1 MSLSLITLSYRKDFA
16 METMETYNP
25 VQSAWD
31 YLDEAENCLQNMQKL
46 LQEKRYEDALIPI
59 FHGIQWVGQAE
70 FGLRNS
76 EKTPEGLASAID
88 TYNKTL
94 HRKLC
99 NTKKIVDDPTLIRYA
114 CKRLRNAL
122 RGAPADSHWEFK
134 LVTPLGDTKNG
145 KNATLY
151 GTFVFGNSKVLPEEL
166 RCKLHYTSQGVRIDS
181 VSVINGTLDWHLRWI
196 LGMPEMVE
204 KVEKMVLKQLKHEL
218 ATESAFPT
226 KLGDF

>member
-1 MSLSLITLSYRKDFA
+1 
-16 METMETYNP
+16 METMRIDNP

-31 YLDEAENCLQNMQKL
+31 CLDEAENCLQTMQKL
-46 LQEKRYEDALIPI
+46 LQEKRYEDALTPI

-94 HRKLC
+94 NRKLR
-99 NTKKIVDDPTLIRYA
+99 NIKKIVDDPTLIRYA
-114 CKRLRNAL
+114 CKRLRGAL
-122 RGAPADSHWEFK
+122 RGAPADSKWSFQ
-134 LVTPLGDTKNG
+134 LVTPPRQPEK
-145 KNATLY
+145 ATLFAE
-151 GTFVFGNSKVLPEEL
+151 FVFGNSKVLPEKL
-166 RCKLHYTSQGVRIDS
+166 HCKLHYTSRGVRIDS

-196 LGMPEMVE
+196 LRVPEVVE

>member
-1 MSLSLITLSYRKDFA
+1 
-16 METMETYNP
+16 METMRTDNP

-31 YLDEAENCLQNMQKL
+31 CLDEAENCLQTMQNL

-94 HRKLC
+94 NRKLR
-99 NTKKIVDDPTLIRYA
+99 NIKKIVDDPTLIRYA
-114 CKRLRNAL
+114 CKHLRNAL
-122 RGAPADSHWEFK
+122 RSAPADSKWSFQ
-134 LVTPLGDTKNG
+134 LITPPRQPEK
-145 KNATLY
+145 ATLFAE
-151 GTFVFGNSKVLPEEL
+151 FVFGNSKVLPEKL
-166 RCKLHYTSQGVRIDS
+166 HCKLHYTSRGVRIDS

-196 LGMPEMVE
+196 LTVPEMIE
-204 KVEKMVLKQLKHEL
+204 KVEKMVLKQLKHDL
-218 ATESAFPT
+218 RTRTVFPN
-226 KLGDF
+226 KLNEF

>member
-1 MSLSLITLSYRKDFA
+1 
-16 METMETYNP
+16 METMRTDNP
-25 VQSAWD
+25 VQSAWHC
-31 YLDEAENCLQNMQKL
+31 LDEAENCLQTMQKL
-46 LQEKRYEDALIPI
+46 LQEKRYEDALSPI

-76 EKTPEGLASAID
+76 EKTPEYLASAID

-94 HRKLC
+94 HRKLR
-99 NTKKIVDDPTLIRYA
+99 NVKKIVDDPTLIRYA

-122 RGAPADSHWEFK
+122 RGAPADSHWEFQ
-134 LVTPLGDTKNG
+134 LVTPPRQPEK
-145 KNATLY
+145 ATLFAE
-151 GTFVFGNSKVLPEEL
+151 FVFGNSKFLPEKL
-166 RCKLHYTSQGVRIDS
+166 HCKLHYTSRGVRIDS

-196 LGMPEMVE
+196 LRVPEVVE

>member
-1 MSLSLITLSYRKDFA
+1 

-31 YLDEAENCLQNMQKL
+31 YLDEAENCLQNMQNL

-59 FHGIQWVGQAE
+59 FHGIQWVGEAE
-70 FGLRNS
+70 LCLKKA
-76 EKTPEGLASAID
+76 EKTPECLASAID

-99 NTKKIVDDPTLIRYA
+99 NIKKVVDDPTLIRYA

-134 LVTPLGDTKNG
+134 LVIPPRQPEK
-145 KNATLY
+145 ATLFAE
-151 GTFVFGNSKVLPEEL
+151 FVFGNSKVLPEKL
-166 RCKLHYTSQGVRIDS
+166 HCKLHYTSRGVRIDS
-181 VSVINGTLDWHLRWI
+181 ISVINGTLDWHLRWI

-204 KVEKMVLKQLKHEL
+204 KVEKMVLKQLKHKL

>member
-1 MSLSLITLSYRKDFA
+1 
-16 METMETYNP
+16 METMRTDNP
-25 VQSAWD
+25 VQSAWNC
-31 YLDEAENCLQNMQKL
+31 LDEAEKCLQTMQEL
-46 LQEKRYEDALIPI
+46 LQEKRYDDALNPI

-76 EKTPEGLASAID
+76 EKTPKGLASAID

-99 NTKKIVDDPTLIRYA
+99 NIKKIVDDPTLIRYA

-122 RGAPADSHWEFK
+122 RGAPADSKWSFQ
-134 LVTPLGDTKNG
+134 LVTPPRQPEK
-145 KNATLY
+145 ATL
-151 GTFVFGNSKVLPEEL
+151 FAELVFGNSKVLPEKL
-166 RCKLHYTSQGVRIDS
+166 HCKLHYTTRGVRIDS

-196 LGMPEMVE
+196 LRVPEVVE

>member
-1 MSLSLITLSYRKDFA
+1 
-16 METMETYNP
+16 METMRTDNH

-31 YLDEAENCLQNMQKL
+31 CLDEAENCLQTMQNL
-46 LQEKRYEDALIPI
+46 LQEKRYDDALIPI

-76 EKTPEGLASAID
+76 EKTPECLASAID

-99 NTKKIVDDPTLIRYA
+99 NIKKVVDDPTLIRYA

-134 LVTPLGDTKNG
+134 LATPPRQPEK
-145 KNATLY
+145 ATLFAE
-151 GTFVFGNSKVLPEEL
+151 FVFGNSKVLPEKL
-166 RCKLHYTSQGVRIDS
+166 HCKLHYTSRGVRIDS

-218 ATESAFPT
+218 ATKSAFPT
-226 KLGDF
+226 KLNDF

>member
-1 MSLSLITLSYRKDFA
+1 
-16 METMETYNP
+16 METMRTDKP

-31 YLDEAENCLQNMQKL
+31 CLDEAENCLQTMQNL

-76 EKTPEGLASAID
+76 EKTPECLASAID

-99 NTKKIVDDPTLIRYA
+99 NIKKVVDDPTLIRYA

-122 RGAPADSHWEFK
+122 RGAPADSYWTFELVAPFWELK
-134 LVTPLGDTKNG
+134 KGEA
-145 KNATLY
+145 ATLH
-151 GTFVFGNSKVLPEEL
+151 GTFVFGNSKLAPEEL
-166 RCKLHYTSQGVRIDS
+166 RCELHYTSQGVRIDS

-196 LGMPEMVE
+196 LTVPEMIE
-204 KVEKMVLKQLKHEL
+204 KVEKMVLKQLKHDL
-218 ATESAFPT
+218 RTRTVFPN
-226 KLGDF
+226 KLNEF

>member
-1 MSLSLITLSYRKDFA
+1 M
-16 METMETYNP
+16 
-25 VQSAWD
+25 
-31 YLDEAENCLQNMQKL
+31 QNL

-76 EKTPEGLASAID
+76 EKTPECLASAID

-99 NTKKIVDDPTLIRYA
+99 NIKKVVDDPTLIRYA

-122 RGAPADSHWEFK
+122 RGAPADSHWTFE
-134 LVTPLGDTKNG
+134 LVAPFWEPKKGEA
-145 KNATLY
+145 ATLH
-151 GTFVFGNSKVLPEEL
+151 GTFVFGNSKFAPEEL
-166 RCKLHYTSQGVRIDS
+166 RCELHYTSQGVRIDS

-196 LGMPEMVE
+196 LTVPEMIE
-204 KVEKMVLKQLKHEL
+204 KVEKMVLKQLKHDL
-218 ATESAFPT
+218 RTRTVFPN
-226 KLGDF
+226 KLNEF

>member
-1 MSLSLITLSYRKDFA
+1 
-16 METMETYNP
+16 METMRTDNP

-31 YLDEAENCLQNMQKL
+31 CLDEAEKCLQTMQKL
-46 LQEKRYEDALIPI
+46 LQEKRYEDALTPI

-76 EKTPEGLASAID
+76 EETPECLASAID

-94 HRKLC
+94 HRKLR
-99 NTKKIVDDPTLIRYA
+99 NIKKIVDDPTLIRYA

-122 RGAPADSHWEFK
+122 QGAPADSKWSFQ
-134 LVTPLGDTKNG
+134 LVTPPRQPEK
-145 KNATLY
+145 ATL
-151 GTFVFGNSKVLPEEL
+151 FAEFAFGNSKVLPEQL
-166 RCKLHYTSQGVRIDS
+166 HCKLHYTSRGVRIDS
-181 VSVINGTLDWHLRWI
+181 VSVINGTFDWHLRWI
-196 LGMPEMVE
+196 LRVPEVVE

-226 KLGDF
+226 KLKEFENYL

>member
-1 MSLSLITLSYRKDFA
+1 

-31 YLDEAENCLQNMQKL
+31 CLDEAENCLQTMQNL

-94 HRKLC
+94 NRKLR
-99 NTKKIVDDPTLIRYA
+99 NIKKIVDDPTLIRYV

-122 RGAPADSHWEFK
+122 RGAPADSKWSFQ
-134 LVTPLGDTKNG
+134 LITPPRQPEK
-145 KNATLY
+145 ATL
-151 GTFVFGNSKVLPEEL
+151 FAELVFGNSNVLPEKL
-166 RCKLHYTSQGVRIDS
+166 HCKLHYTSRGVRIDS
-181 VSVINGTLDWHLRWI
+181 VSVINGTFDWHLRWI
-196 LGMPEMVE
+196 LRVPEVVE

>member
-1 MSLSLITLSYRKDFA
+1 
-16 METMETYNP
+16 METMRTDKP

-31 YLDEAENCLQNMQKL
+31 CLDEAENCLQTMQNL
-46 LQEKRYEDALIPI
+46 LQEKRYEDALNPI

-76 EKTPEGLASAID
+76 EKKPDDLASAID

-99 NTKKIVDDPTLIRYA
+99 NIKKIVDDPTLIRYA

-122 RGAPADSHWEFK
+122 RGAPASSRWEFR
-134 LVTPLGDTKNG
+134 LVTPLGNTKNG
-145 KNATLY
+145 KIATLY
-151 GTFVFGNSKVLPEEL
+151 GTLVFVNSKVLPEKL
-166 RCKLHYTSQGVRIDS
+166 HCKLHYTSRGVRIDS

-196 LGMPEMVE
+196 LEMPEMVE
-204 KVEKMVLKQLKHEL
+204 KVEKMVLKQLKHDL
-218 ATESAFPT
+218 RTETSFPT

>member
-1 MSLSLITLSYRKDFA
+1 

-31 YLDEAENCLQNMQKL
+31 YLNEAENCLQNMQKL

-59 FHGIQWVGQAE
+59 FHGIQWVGEAE
-70 FGLRNS
+70 LGLKKA
-76 EKTPEGLASAID
+76 EKNPPEMLASAID

-99 NTKKIVDDPTLIRYA
+99 NIKKVVDDPTLIRYA

-122 RGAPADSHWEFK
+122 RGAPADSHWTFE
-134 LVTPLGDTKNG
+134 LVTPPRQPEK
-145 KNATLY
+145 ATL
-151 GTFVFGNSKVLPEEL
+151 FAELVFGNSKVLPEKL
-166 RCKLHYTSQGVRIDS
+166 HCKLHYTSRGVRIDS

-196 LGMPEMVE
+196 LRVPEMIE
-204 KVEKMVLKQLKHEL
+204 KVEKMVLKQLKHDL
-218 ATESAFPT
+218 RTETSFPT

>member
-1 MSLSLITLSYRKDFA
+1 

-31 YLDEAENCLQNMQKL
+31 CLDEAENCLQTMQNL

-76 EKTPEGLASAID
+76 EKTPECLASAID

-99 NTKKIVDDPTLIRYA
+99 NIKKVVDDPTLIRYA

-122 RGAPADSHWEFK
+122 RGAPADSHWTFE
-134 LVTPLGDTKNG
+134 LVAPFWEHKKGEA
-145 KNATLY
+145 ATLH
-151 GTFVFGNSKVLPEEL
+151 GTFVFGNSKFAPEEL
-166 RCKLHYTSQGVRIDS
+166 RCELHYTSQGVRIDS

-196 LGMPEMVE
+196 LTVPEMIE
-204 KVEKMVLKQLKHEL
+204 KVEKMVLKQLKHDL
-218 ATESAFPT
+218 RTRTVFPN
-226 KLGDF
+226 KLNEF

>member
-1 MSLSLITLSYRKDFA
+1 
-16 METMETYNP
+16 METMRTDNP
-25 VQSAWD
+25 IQSAWHC
-31 YLDEAENCLQNMQKL
+31 LDEAENCLQTMQKL
-46 LQEKRYEDALIPI
+46 LQEKRYEDALTPI

-94 HRKLC
+94 NRKLR
-99 NTKKIVDDPTLIRYA
+99 NIKKIVDDPTLIRYV

-122 RGAPADSHWEFK
+122 RGAPADSKWSFQ
-134 LVTPLGDTKNG
+134 LITPPRQPEK
-145 KNATLY
+145 ATL
-151 GTFVFGNSKVLPEEL
+151 FAELVFGNSKVLPEKL
-166 RCKLHYTSQGVRIDS
+166 HCKLHYTSRGVRIDS

-196 LGMPEMVE
+196 LRVPEVVE

>member
-1 MSLSLITLSYRKDFA
+1 
-16 METMETYNP
+16 METMCTYNP

-31 YLDEAENCLQNMQKL
+31 CLDEAENCLQTMQNL

-76 EKTPEGLASAID
+76 EKTPECLASAID

-99 NTKKIVDDPTLIRYA
+99 NIKKVVDDPTLIRYA

-122 RGAPADSHWEFK
+122 RGAPADSHWTFE
-134 LVTPLGDTKNG
+134 LVAPFWEPKKGEA
-145 KNATLY
+145 ATLY
-151 GTFVFGNSKVLPEEL
+151 GTFVFGNSKFAPEEL
-166 RCKLHYTSQGVRIDS
+166 RCELHYTSQGVRIDS

-196 LGMPEMVE
+196 LTVPEMIE
-204 KVEKMVLKQLKHEL
+204 KVEKMVLKQLKHDL
-218 ATESAFPT
+218 RTQIVFPN
-226 KLGDF
+226 KLNEF

>member
-1 MSLSLITLSYRKDFA
+1 
-16 METMETYNP
+16 METMRTDNP

-31 YLDEAENCLQNMQKL
+31 CLDEAENCLQTMQNL
-46 LQEKRYEDALIPI
+46 LQEKRYEEALIPI

-76 EKTPEGLASAID
+76 EKTPECLASAID

-99 NTKKIVDDPTLIRYA
+99 NIKKVVDDPTMIRYA

-122 RGAPADSHWEFK
+122 QSAPADSHWEFK
-134 LVTPLGDTKNG
+134 LVTPPRQPEK
-145 KNATLY
+145 ATLFAE
-151 GTFVFGNSKVLPEEL
+151 FVFGNSKVLPEKL
-166 RCKLHYTSQGVRIDS
+166 HCKLHYTSRGVRIDS

-204 KVEKMVLKQLKHEL
+204 KIEKMVLKQLKHEL
-218 ATESAFPT
+218 ATQSAFPT
-226 KLGDF
+226 KLGNI

>member
-1 MSLSLITLSYRKDFA
+1 
-16 METMETYNP
+16 METMRTDNP
-25 VQSAWD
+25 AQSAWD
-31 YLDEAENCLQNMQKL
+31 CLDEAENCLQTMQNL

-76 EKTPEGLASAID
+76 EKTPECLASAID

-99 NTKKIVDDPTLIRYA
+99 NIKKVVDDPTLIRYA

-122 RGAPADSHWEFK
+122 RGAPADSHWTFE
-134 LVTPLGDTKNG
+134 LVAPFWEPEKGEA
-145 KNATLY
+145 ATLH
-151 GTFVFGNSKVLPEEL
+151 GTFVFGNSKFAPEEL
-166 RCKLHYTSQGVRIDS
+166 RCELHYTSQGVRIDS

-196 LGMPEMVE
+196 LTVPEMIE
-204 KVEKMVLKQLKHEL
+204 KVEKMVLKQLKHDL
-218 ATESAFPT
+218 RTRTVFPN
-226 KLGDF
+226 KLNEF

>member
-1 MSLSLITLSYRKDFA
+1 
-16 METMETYNP
+16 METMCTDTP

-31 YLDEAENCLQNMQKL
+31 CLDEAENCLQTMQKL
-46 LQEKRYEDALIPI
+46 LQEKCYDDALIPI

-70 FGLRNS
+70 FVLRNS

-94 HRKLC
+94 NRELR
-99 NTKKIVDDPTLIRYA
+99 NAKKIVDDPKLIHYA

-122 RGAPADSHWEFK
+122 RGAPADSKWSFQ
-134 LVTPLGDTKNG
+134 LVTPPRQPEK
-145 KNATLY
+145 ATLY
-151 GTFVFGNSKVLPEEL
+151 AEFVFGNSKVLPEKL
-166 RCKLHYTSQGVRIDS
+166 HCKLHYTSRGVRIDS

-196 LGMPEMVE
+196 LRVPEVVE

-226 KLGDF
+226 KLKEFENYL

>member
-1 MSLSLITLSYRKDFA
+1 
-16 METMETYNP
+16 METMRTDNP
-25 VQSAWD
+25 IQSAWNC
-31 YLDEAENCLQNMQKL
+31 LDEAEKCLQTMQKL

-70 FGLRNS
+70 FGLINS

-94 HRKLC
+94 HRKLR
-99 NTKKIVDDPTLIRYA
+99 NVKKIVDDPTLIRYA

-122 RGAPADSHWEFK
+122 RGAPADSKWSFQ
-134 LVTPLGDTKNG
+134 LVTPPRQPEK
-145 KNATLY
+145 ATLFAE
-151 GTFVFGNSKVLPEEL
+151 FVFGNSKFLPEKL
-166 RCKLHYTSQGVRIDS
+166 HCKLHYTSHGVRIDS
-181 VSVINGTLDWHLRWI
+181 ISVINGTFDWHLRWI
-196 LGMPEMVE
+196 LRMPEMVE

>member
-1 MSLSLITLSYRKDFA
+1 
-16 METMETYNP
+16 METMRTDNP

-31 YLDEAENCLQNMQKL
+31 CLDEAENCLQTMQNL

-76 EKTPEGLASAID
+76 EKTPECLASAID

-99 NTKKIVDDPTLIRYA
+99 NIKKVVDDPTLIRYA

-122 RGAPADSHWEFK
+122 RGAPADSHWTFE
-134 LVTPLGDTKNG
+134 LVAPFWEPKKGEA
-145 KNATLY
+145 ATLH
-151 GTFVFGNSKVLPEEL
+151 GTFVFGNSKFAPEEL
-166 RCKLHYTSQGVRIDS
+166 RCELHYTSQGVRIDS

-196 LGMPEMVE
+196 LTVPE
-204 KVEKMVLKQLKHEL
+204 MVLKQLKHDL
-218 ATESAFPT
+218 RTRTVFPN
-226 KLGDF
+226 KLNEF

>member
-1 MSLSLITLSYRKDFA
+1 
-16 METMETYNP
+16 METMRTDNP

-31 YLDEAENCLQNMQKL
+31 CLDEAENCLQTMQNL

-76 EKTPEGLASAID
+76 EKTPECLASAID

-99 NTKKIVDDPTLIRYA
+99 NIKKVVDDPTLIRYA

-122 RGAPADSHWEFK
+122 RGAPADSHWTFE
-134 LVTPLGDTKNG
+134 LVAPFREPKKGEA
-145 KNATLY
+145 ATLH
-151 GTFVFGNSKVLPEEL
+151 GTFVFGNSKFAPEEL
-166 RCKLHYTSQGVRIDS
+166 LCELHYTSQGVRIDS

-196 LGMPEMVE
+196 LTIPEMIE
-204 KVEKMVLKQLKHEL
+204 KVEKMVLKQLKHDL
-218 ATESAFPT
+218 RTRTVFPN
-226 KLGDF
+226 KLNEF